1 MPRRPYAPVS
11 VQPIEAMAPAR
22 TATPLAP
29 ANDNRV
35 PFKKRLRVVMIGATA
50 AALGAGLAWLY
61 LS

>member
-35 PFKKRLRVVMIGATA
+35 PFRKRLRLVMFGVAVAT
-50 AALGAGLAWLY
+50 LSAGLVWQY
-61 LS
+61 LA